1 MIPTHDI
8 LKLVEN
14 KVYLFIYYAI
24 QAIINS
30 KTLFLDS
37 L

>member
-1 MIPTHDI
+1 MNQTHDI

-14 KVYLFIYYAI
+14 KVLFFYYAI